1 MFVSDLRHFLN
12 LPDDAP
18 GPARKLAEQLGDVVR
33 AATAAEAGTGWVSA
47 LPCRRRPGRRPCP
60 GRIIVFRPDL
70 PARIEWRCTCC
81 GDEGVISGWEGTY
94 CDLRA
99 STHRRSTGTVA
110 DIVVP
115 DEVATALRDLQLLD
129 ADCERLVY
137 QARATDDRVVL
148 SADDDELDDLLG
160 FVAAEANHEPN
171 RRRQQRLDRAFA
183 VLSDALQAMG
193 T

>member
-1 MFVSDLRHFLN
+1 M
-12 LPDDAP
+12 
-18 GPARKLAEQLGDVVR
+18 
-33 AATAAEAGTGWVSA
+33 
-47 LPCRRRPGRRPCP
+47 
-60 GRIIVFRPDL
+60 
-70 PARIEWRCTCC
+70 
-81 GDEGVISGWEGTY
+81 
-94 CDLRA
+94 
-99 STHRRSTGTVA
+99 
-110 DIVVP
+110 VP

-137 QARATDDRVVL
+137 QARATDDGVVL
-148 SADDDELDDLLG
+148 SAADDELDDLLG